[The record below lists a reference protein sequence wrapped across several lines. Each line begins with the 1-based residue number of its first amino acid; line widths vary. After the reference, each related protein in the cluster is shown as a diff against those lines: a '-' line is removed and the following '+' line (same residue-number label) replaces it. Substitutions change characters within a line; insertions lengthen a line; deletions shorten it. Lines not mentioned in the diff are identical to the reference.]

1 MFLSQELPTLLK
13 NTNVTKVLI
22 KTTSGSDSVSIPV
35 GTKLSDALKLIGDD
49 AYNKIATETGVKG
62 GQKVIIERLVMQNQN

>member
-13 NTNVTKVLI
+13 NTNVTEVLI